1 MNFCGC
7 DLSLVGVSLWKASVG
22 LPSLSK
28 SVELNFCINSLSH
41 CKTEY
46 CKLCDFKRHTFMPHT
61 VSVGQKFR
69 LAQLVRARVSQA
81 GVEVPARTGLSPET
95 RGPHLRSRK
104 LLVEFRS
111 LRSCFLSGGS
121 QGSHSA
127 SRGCP
132 EALLTGPSPYGAA
145 GDVFRASQGLSL
157 RWSPVRCD

>member
-1 MNFCGC
+1 MGVIYPLLGSVCGKPQW
-7 DLSLVGVSLWKASVG
+7 VSQA
-22 LPSLSK
+22 SLSPWNST
-28 SVELNFCINSLSH
+28 SVLIVSVIAKQNTASCVTSNDIR
-41 CKTEY
+41 
-46 CKLCDFKRHTFMPHT
+46 LCLT

-132 EALLTGPSPYGAA
+132 EALLTGPSPCGAA